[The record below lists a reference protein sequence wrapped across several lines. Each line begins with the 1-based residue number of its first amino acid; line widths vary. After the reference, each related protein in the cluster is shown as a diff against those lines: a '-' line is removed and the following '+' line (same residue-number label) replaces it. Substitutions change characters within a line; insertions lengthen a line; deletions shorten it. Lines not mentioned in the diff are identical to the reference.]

1 MSSFLIII
9 KMQLSRNSDSP
20 LGHVEPQPSF
30 EENKNLDTVRHIQQP
45 QHPLSSEETTPVV
58 H

>member
-1 MSSFLIII
+1 
-9 KMQLSRNSDSP
+9 MQLSRNSDSP

-45 QHPLSSEETTPVV
+45 QHPLPSEETTPVV